1 MLFRSQGMAIAFV
14 LINAE
19 LGAETELVNQLKAI
33 EYVKYVYVLY
43 GAYDIVVKIEAPD
56 SATLKKTISNNI
68 RQLKNVRSTLTMTV
82 IDET

>member
-1 MLFRSQGMAIAFV
+1 MAIAFV

-19 LGAETELVNQLKAI
+19 LGAENELVNQLKAT
-33 EYVKYVYVLY
+33 ENVKYVYVLY
-43 GAYDIVVKIEAPD
+43 GVYDLVVKIEAPD
-56 SATLKKTISNNI
+56 NATLKKTISNNL

>member
-1 MLFRSQGMAIAFV
+1 MAIAFV

-19 LGAETELVNQLKAI
+19 LGAENELVNQLKTI
-33 EYVKYVYVLY
+33 ENVKYVYVLY
-43 GAYDIVVKIEAPD
+43 GAYDLVVKIEAPD

>member
-1 MLFRSQGMAIAFV
+1 MAIAFV

-19 LGAETELVNQLKAI
+19 LGAENELVNQLKAV

-43 GAYDIVVKIEAPD
+43 GAYDLVVKIEAPD
-56 SATLKKTISNNI
+56 NVALKKTISNQL

-82 IDET
+82 IDEN

>member
-1 MLFRSQGMAIAFV
+1 MAIAFV